1 MQQGEVT
8 DISMDCLD
16 QWYHIPPS
24 STHSYNVSKYIELY
38 TPCVIQ
44 NIFAVSMPCNVWDIK
59 QNK

>member
-44 NIFAVSMPCNVWDIK
+44 NIFAVSMPCNV
-59 QNK
+59 